1 MSREII
7 AILRGVKPDE
17 VVGICETILEAGI
30 DRIEVPLNS
39 PQPFDSIGAIARAFG
54 QQALIGAGTVLTP
67 ADAQRVKDVGG
78 ALVVSPDTNPDVI
91 KKTKDL
97 GLQSFPGVMTP
108 TDCFTALRCGADGL
122 KFFPGNLVGPAGLK
136 AMSAVLPPD
145 VPTYA
150 VGGAGPENFAEW
162 AAAGAT
168 GFGIGS
174 AIYKAGFSVA
184 EVRAKADA
192 IVAAYDEALGT

>member
-97 GLQSFPGVMTP
+97 GMQSYPGVMTP
-108 TDCFTALRCGADGL
+108 TDCFMALRCGADGL

-174 AIYKAGFSVA
+174 AIYQAGLNA
-184 EVRAKADA
+184 NDVRARADA
-192 IVAAYDEALGT
+192 IVTAYDKVMTT